1 MRELSSR
8 CGLFSKAYQSPGFD
22 CKESLMHL
30 PNPET
35 SHWRFVRPPPSRPAS
50 FAESTGRNKFLSGD
64 GWHNPFKQV
73 RARVQG
79 SSGHLAVSK
88 NTIVKMKGLLVTI
101 ECDWGATVHEPVLTR
116 IQSLEL
122 QFHWVPSSSLTC
134 CLPTCYILPKSCN
147 NSWHFRF

>member
-1 MRELSSR
+1 MCELSSWS
-8 CGLFSKAYQSPGFD
+8 GLFSKAYQSLGFD

-64 GWHNPFKQV
+64 GWHNLFKQV

-79 SSGHLAVSK
+79 SSGHLAISK
-88 NTIVKMKGLLVTI
+88 TLLLATI
-101 ECDWGATVHEPVLTR
+101 ECNWGAKVHEPVLTR

-122 QFHWVPSSSLTC
+122 KFHWVPT
-134 CLPTCYILPKSCN
+134 LPLWLVVCQPATLKSCN
-147 NSWHFRF
+147 SNWHFRF